1 MTPPILTKE
10 YGYTMEVQFRYL
22 EILYFTRKGEAR
34 SLNGQDKQTVRTI
47 SVENLSLANWGTW

>member
-10 YGYTMEVQFRYL
+10 YGYTMEVQFKYL

-34 SLNGQDKQTVRTI
+34 SLTGQDKQPVRTI
-47 SVENLSLANWGTW
+47 CVENLSLAN